1 METIIITGG
10 SKGIGLAI
18 ARSFAGEG
26 KKILLCA
33 RKEKDLKEAKS
44 LLKKENNKVEVEC
57 FSADLGNKK
66 DISKF
71 AAWCITQGTPSI
83 LVNNAGIFVPGSLI
97 TEAEGSM
104 EKMLDTNFYSA
115 YHLTRALL
123 PVMLQNDKGHIFNIC
138 SIAALQA
145 YDGGGGYS
153 ISKFALDGFSKNLRH
168 ELKDKNIKVTT
179 VYPGAVLTDSWAGYD
194 NSTKRI
200 MEATDIATMVKA
212 ATSLTTQA
220 VVEEIVIRPQKGD
233 L

>member
-18 ARSFAGEG
+18 AHSFADEG

-33 RKEKDLKEAKS
+33 RSEKDLQEAK
-44 LLKKENNKVEVEC
+44 LFLKKETNNVEVDY
-57 FSADLGNKK
+57 FSADLSDKK
-66 DISKF
+66 EVSKF
-71 AAWCITQGTPSI
+71 AAWCITQGTPSV
-83 LVNNAGIFVPGSLI
+83 LVNNAGTFVPGSLA
-97 TEAEGSM
+97 TEAEGAM
-104 EKMLDTNFYSA
+104 EKMMDTNFYSA

-123 PVMLQNDKGHIFNIC
+123 PVMLQNGIGHIFNIC

-179 VYPGAVLTDSWAGYD
+179 VYPGAVLTDSWTGYD
-194 NSTKRI
+194 NSNNRI
-200 MEATDIATMVKA
+200 MEATDIAVMVKA
-212 ATSLTTQA
+212 ATSLTKQA